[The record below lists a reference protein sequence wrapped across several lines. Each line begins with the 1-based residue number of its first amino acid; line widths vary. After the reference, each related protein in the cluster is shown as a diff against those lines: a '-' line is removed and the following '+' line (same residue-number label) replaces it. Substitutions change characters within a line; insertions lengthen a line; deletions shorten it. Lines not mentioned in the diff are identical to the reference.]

1 MVAGGQ
7 PKWTVLYAAFVIVT
21 LCSWRELY
29 RLDTVGWLVLV
40 FIGWAVLSLLWSS
53 DWRSGVLQVQN
64 LVVLAGLFFA
74 WRAWGKHLAEIVT
87 IALAFALAIIV
98 VAPEV
103 HIALNPEYFATT
115 SVFPSYSLSPAQKDM
130 IIRLVVFGNEN
141 FSTEWVLMALP
152 MAGYVVFGGERF
164 ERKMIVKI
172 IALILF
178 VLGLVYLFFNDSQLE
193 LVGLFSFMLCYFIWK
208 RWWALAVIWVLVP
221 LNIVLMWPELI
232 PDGLMGSLGARA
244 VFGINT
250 ASMWLDLP
258 LFGHG
263 FGSYNYEYP
272 RYGMDHQALV
282 NIGPKMALSNYIGAA
297 HNEPLQLL
305 AELGIVG
312 FGIAG
317 LVILAALRK
326 PRFPLATLWILA
338 GLMLTGF
345 PLQNPAT
352 ALLATLC
359 LAEMS
364 KYTRGY
370 PRPLQ
375 QSLLERFCGAVRA
388 RCGGMLRFPMPYGR
402 SRRNSP

>member
-1 MVAGGQ
+1 M
-7 PKWTVLYAAFVIVT
+7 
-21 LCSWRELY
+21 
-29 RLDTVGWLVLV
+29 
-40 FIGWAVLSLLWSS
+40 
-53 DWRSGVLQVQN
+53 LQVQN

-87 IALAFALAIIV
+87 IALFVVLVFTVIID
-98 VAPEV
+98 PR
-103 HIALNPEYFATT
+103 
-115 SVFPSYSLSPAQKDM
+115 LSAG
-130 IIRLVVFGNEN
+130 FGNEN
-141 FSTEWVLMALP
+141 FSTEWILMALP
-152 MAGYVVFGGERF
+152 LVGYVVFGGERF

-193 LVGLFSFMLCYFIWK
+193 LVGLFSFMLCYFVWK

-312 FGIAG
+312 FVLASLI
-317 LVILAALRK
+317 VLAAVRK
-326 PRFPLATLWILA
+326 PRFPLATIWILA

-359 LAEMS
+359 LAEIS
-364 KYTRGY
+364 KYSRGY
-370 PRPLQ
+370 PRSLQ
-375 QSLLERFCGAVRA
+375 RSLLERLYGAVRA
-388 RCGGMLRFPMPYGR
+388 RCGGMSCFPTR
-402 SRRNSP
+402 